1 MPSSKCHE
9 CRYPVYQSLPTP
21 LAKSF
26 ERTHNSRLNFLPP
39 HLHPITPSPY
49 HILIFKMPSNTA
61 IVVQKPGEAIATEAS
76 IPKLRDDY
84 ILVKTKAVALNP
96 TDWKHIEW
104 LTSNGARIGCDYAG
118 VVEEVG
124 SAVTKDLKKGD
135 RVCGFCHGGNEVN
148 HDDGSFGNYITVKGD
163 AQIKIPDNLSFEQA
177 STLGVGITTVGQG
190 LYQSLQLPLPTNPS
204 PTKFPV
210 LIYGGSTA
218 TGALAIQF
226 AKLSGLQV
234 ITTCSPRNFAYVESL
249 GADKAFD
256 YNSPTCAQDIKE
268 YTHDSIRHAFDCV
281 SEASSPDIT
290 VAAISSAGGVYST
303 LLPVPTEAVH
313 KINEK
318 VENKATLGY
327 TAVGE
332 YFKFG
337 PADFPAKPEDFEFA
351 KTFWEIAKGLL
362 ADGKVKVHNIAVNK
376 YGEGFEGILNG
387 LQAMKE
393 GKVSGEK
400 LVYTL

>member
-1 MPSSKCHE
+1 
-9 CRYPVYQSLPTP
+9 
-21 LAKSF
+21 
-26 ERTHNSRLNFLPP
+26 
-39 HLHPITPSPY
+39 
-49 HILIFKMPSNTA
+49 MPSNTA
-61 IVVQKPGEAIATEAS
+61 IVVQKPGEAKAAEAS

-84 ILVKTKAVALNP
+84 LLIKTKAVALNP

-124 SAVTKDLKKGD
+124 SAVTKNFKKGD

-148 HDDGSFGNYITVKGD
+148 HEDGAFGNYITVKGD
-163 AQIKIPDNLSFEQA
+163 VQIKIPDNLSFEEA

-190 LYQSLQLPLPTNPS
+190 LHQSLLLPLATNPS
-204 PTKFPV
+204 STKFPI

-226 AKLSGLQV
+226 AKLSGLDV
-234 ITTCSPRNFAYVESL
+234 ITTCSPHNFAYVTRL
-249 GADKAFD
+249 GATKAFD

-268 YTHDSIRHAFDCV
+268 YTHDNLKHAFDCV
-281 SEASSPDIT
+281 SEASSPQIT
-290 VAAISSAGGVYST
+290 VAAMSSAGGTYST
-303 LLPVPTEAVH
+303 LLPVATEVVH
-313 KINEK
+313 AINK
-318 VENKATLGY
+318 NVVNKATLGY

-332 YFKFG
+332 SFKFG
-337 PADFPAKPEDFEFA
+337 PAEFPAKPDDFEFA
-351 KTFWEIAKGLL
+351 KMFWEMSRELL
-362 ADGKVKVHNIAVNK
+362 ALGKIKVHTPTVNK

-387 LQAMKE
+387 MQAMKE